1 MCYRLL
7 RGTLCIPI
15 LLLMILGCGDGDEG
29 ITREIVARP
38 VEEPP
43 NYYPNTIGSRWVYRS
58 PDGVEWAREVTET
71 AEIGLHL
78 YHVFNYDP
86 PIEDTRFNFLKT
98 PSYRITRNRVLF
110 FVGDEIDRAYK
121 EDLTDFLRESYQEFG
136 DIKINVNAVSQEEL
150 VFFRIPPARGI
161 QWEVINMKASGN
173 VVFRDQGNF
182 ILPFE
187 INWANSG
194 IVTALDSVETPA
206 GTFDDCFKI
215 QYDSRVTAIVNH
227 EEEELLRTEVQN
239 IWLAP
244 EVGVVKIEDEDG
256 TTELIEYT
264 IAE

>member
-1 MCYRLL
+1 MHNRLM

-15 LLLMILGCGDGDEG
+15 LLLMILGCGDGEEG
-29 ITREIVARP
+29 ITRVSVVRP

-43 NYYPNTIGSRWVYRS
+43 NYYPNTIGSRWVYRN
-58 PDGVEWAREVTET
+58 PDGFEWGREVTET

-86 PIEDTRFNFLKT
+86 PIEDARFNFLKT

-121 EDLTDFLRESYQEFG
+121 EDLTEFLRDSYQEFG

-161 QWEVINMKASGN
+161 QWEVIDMRASGN
-173 VVFRDQGNF
+173 VIFRDQGNF

-187 INWANSG
+187 LNWVNKG
-194 IVTALDSVETPA
+194 IVTRLESVETSA

-215 QYDSRVTAIVNH
+215 QYDSKVTAVVNE

-256 TTELIEYT
+256 ITELIEYT